1 MNRDLLP
8 IYYIRTPMI
17 IRALRFLFGIY
28 AALVF
33 IVTML
38 IVAIA
43 FFCIFY
49 FAPKKKSP
57 HWAHRYVSYNWAR
70 TLFIFFGVR
79 WKINNGDLINPKE
92 NYVFVANHR
101 SMLDIPAYALAS
113 KNTFRFL
120 SKAELAKIPVLG
132 YIIRNLY
139 ITVDRKDKNDRVRS
153 MEAMKQSLRDGVS
166 IFICPE
172 GTRNTTNKP
181 LLDFRDGAFR
191 IAIEAQVPVAVL
203 TVINAENLLSP
214 LRPVEL
220 RPGTVELVWSEP
232 IPTKGMT
239 LSDIESLKNL
249 ARALMVKSL
258 NGLRPH
264 P

>member
-1 MNRDLLP
+1 MTSLFFPN
-8 IYYIRTPMI
+8 YYIRPMI

-33 IVTML
+33 TVTML
-38 IVAIA
+38 IVVIA

-57 HWAHRYVSYNWAR
+57 HWAHRYVSHNWAK

-79 WKINNGDLINPKE
+79 WKIKNGHLINPKV

-101 SMLDIPAYALAS
+101 SMLDIPAYALAC

-120 SKAELAKIPVLG
+120 AKAELAKIPVLG
-132 YIIRNLY
+132 FIIRNLY
-139 ITVDRKDKNDRVRS
+139 ITVNRKDKNDRVRS
-153 MEAMKQSLRDGVS
+153 MEAMKHSLRDGIS

-172 GTRNTTNKP
+172 GTRNTTKEP

-191 IAIEAQVPVAVL
+191 IAIEAQVPIAVL
-203 TVINAENLLSP
+203 TILNAEKLLSP
-214 LRPVEL
+214 LRPIEL
-220 RPGTVELVWSEP
+220 RPGTVDLVWSEP
-232 IPTKGMT
+232 IHTKGMT
-239 LSDIESLKNL
+239 MGDVEKLRNM
-249 ARALMVKSL
+249 ARAQMEKCLAA
-258 NGLRPH
+258 
-264 P
+264 